1 MVGLVGR
8 RTNLPRRRWFLTIPA
23 SASGGVLDRAVA
35 RGEDPPTDYT
45 RISWWSRASHVAQL
59 LQLGYQMAASTC
71 TGGIFMAAR
80 TAFSC
85 GRNFLLLS

>member
-35 RGEDPPTDYT
+35 RGEDPLTDYT
-45 RISWWSRASHVAQL
+45 RIRVLNSGRGKKSEPTDKTDIS
-59 LQLGYQMAASTC
+59 
-71 TGGIFMAAR
+71 GISGF
-80 TAFSC
+80 FIFIFYFFI
-85 GRNFLLLS
+85 FLFIF